1 MNNEIT
7 FNLAERSIRYEFFSK
22 ELSFFNNNIPNSLA
36 FYRKE
41 PITSGITLKSR
52 TRNFLG
58 QVDMSKNKNGVPTHE
73 FNIEDVG
80 INMILEHNVESSKE
94 NLIFLLESDVH
105 TSAKVFTKTPYSI
118 IQSILTLVSMIQ
130 LTSVH
135 IGRDKHLTLRL
146 TNEPKSKLEAIFKWE
161 TEDFIQKA
169 TAKEERVIKV
179 DCNLFHTLNYDD
191 TENSKLL
198 HRWDFSTKYST
209 FKNSKASKA
218 IVSLN
223 RRTSDGDKW
232 KVSKFNLSISIFR
245 L

>member
-1 MNNEIT
+1 MLT
-7 FNLAERSIRYEFFSK
+7 CQRL
-22 ELSFFNNNIPNSLA
+22 
-36 FYRKE
+36 
-41 PITSGITLKSR
+41 
-52 TRNFLG
+52 
-58 QVDMSKNKNGVPTHE
+58 KNGVTTHE
-73 FNIEDVG
+73 FNIDDIG
-80 INMILEHNVESSKE
+80 INIFLEHNVESSKE

-146 TNEPKSKLEAIFKWE
+146 TNEPKSKLEAVFKWE
-161 TEDFIQKA
+161 TEDFNQKA
-169 TAKEERVIKV
+169 TAKEERVIKI
-179 DCNLFHTLNYDD
+179 DCNLFHILNYDD
-191 TENSKLL
+191 NENSKLL

-223 RRTSDGDKW
+223 RKTSDGDKW
-232 KVSKFNLSISIFR
+232 KVSFKFMRGTSIFR
-245 L
+245 Q

>member
-1 MNNEIT
+1 M
-7 FNLAERSIRYEFFSK
+7 
-22 ELSFFNNNIPNSLA
+22 
-36 FYRKE
+36 
-41 PITSGITLKSR
+41 
-52 TRNFLG
+52 
-58 QVDMSKNKNGVPTHE
+58 HE
-73 FNIEDVG
+73 FQIDDIG
-80 INMILEHNVESSKE
+80 INILLEHNQSKE

-146 TNEPKSKLEAIFKWE
+146 TNEPNSKLEAIFKWE

-179 DCNLFHTLNYDD
+179 DCNLFHILNYDD
-191 TENSKLL
+191 IENSKLL

-223 RRTSDGDKW
+223 RRTSDGNKW
-232 KVSKFNLSISIFR
+232 KVSKFMRGISTFR